1 MQSSCHCHL
10 CVQVNYM
17 CFTAI
22 TTTCVG
28 EKYKVREIS
37 RVGWSVNWYFSL
49 LKKKCDERSYR
60 ISNLYTKNTGI
71 SLMLTFSFLF
81 SFALRAS
88 MRAFRRARAA
98 SA

>member
-1 MQSSCHCHL
+1 MGECSHHVIVTSVCKL
-10 CVQVNYM
+10 TMYK

-28 EKYKVREIS
+28 EKYKV

-71 SLMLTFSFLF
+71 SLTLTFSFLF